1 MGRRAGGDHATLGRG
16 VSRSLSDLRVLIVHD
31 WIVAWGGAERTL
43 AEMLNVFPNADL
55 RVGLL
60 GEGRQDLNA
69 TTRRARETWLARIPF
84 ARTRHRWLLP
94 LYPAAFRSIDTSGY
108 DLVISSAHAFAK
120 TVRVSPGT
128 PHLCYCYSP
137 PRYLYDLE
145 DTYAEASSV
154 VGGVLRLG
162 GPLLRRI
169 DRLSA
174 ARVDRFV
181 GISHYIAERIRG
193 CYGREAEV
201 VYPPVS
207 PKMTSS
213 GRAARGRDLLSL
225 GRLVPYKR
233 VDLAIQAANRL
244 RQPLVVAGDGPE
256 RSRLERMAGPTV
268 RFLGEVTEARAGELM
283 ETCRLMLFN
292 AEEDFGITPVEAN
305 AHGLP
310 VVAYGRGAARET
322 MVDGESAE
330 FFDAPTPESLAA
342 AVQRALGRD
351 WDDARIR
358 ANGSRF
364 SPERFRRG
372 LAAAVTRLLEDR
384 DPES

>member
-1 MGRRAGGDHATLGRG
+1 M
-16 VSRSLSDLRVLIVHD
+16 
-31 WIVAWGGAERTL
+31 
-43 AEMLNVFPNADL
+43 
-55 RVGLL
+55 
-60 GEGRQDLNA
+60 
-69 TTRRARETWLARIPF
+69 
-84 ARTRHRWLLP
+84 
-94 LYPAAFRSIDTSGY
+94 
-108 DLVISSAHAFAK
+108 
-120 TVRVSPGT
+120 
-128 PHLCYCYSP
+128 
-137 PRYLYDLE
+137 
-145 DTYAEASSV
+145 
-154 VGGVLRLG
+154 
-162 GPLLRRI
+162 
-169 DRLSA
+169 
-174 ARVDRFV
+174 
-181 GISHYIAERIRG
+181 
-193 CYGREAEV
+193 
-201 VYPPVS
+201 
-207 PKMTSS
+207 
-213 GRAARGRDLLSL
+213 
-225 GRLVPYKR
+225 
-233 VDLAIQAANRL
+233 
-244 RQPLVVAGDGPE
+244 AGDGPE

-372 LAAAVTRLLEDR
+372 LGAAVTRLLEDR